1 MPLFTLHLEF
11 LLEASAQKE
20 ITFSLTS
27 PASKQGQAAELYS
40 VKCER
45 KGFIAYF
52 PEGPYKPF
60 MWFSIFFSHPISA
73 KC

>member
-1 MPLFTLHLEF
+1 MSLYLFTLHLEF

-40 VKCER
+40 VKCEW
-45 KGFIAYF
+45 KSYSPLSSLTHIN
-52 PEGPYKPF
+52 PF
-60 MWFSIFFSHPISA
+60 MRFSIFFSRPTFS
-73 KC
+73 